1 MVRSLIYFLSYLSL
15 AYSINVRAYVDK
27 NSININDLVNYKIEI
42 KDADDFGE
50 LDFSKIKQSF
60 EIISGPNQQTS
71 MQWINGKVTNTRV
84 LSWTLSPKSIGKLI
98 IPSIVINFNNIK
110 TKTNSIKINVK
121 KVAVDNSS
129 LNAFITAEIDK
140 ENAYIGEQVTLT
152 YKLYKNIE
160 LSLEPF
166 EIPEFSGFWVEELF
180 RPNQLKFKNV
190 NINGVRYQV
199 STLYKA
205 ALFPITGSE
214 YDIDPLK
221 VKVKLQKRRKRQS
234 RDPFFDPFFE
244 SFFTETETKILRSP
258 NRKINI
264 KPFPNPI
271 PDGFTGAVG
280 NFEINT
286 SIDIDSVFVN
296 EAITFKTSISG
307 TGNLGLF
314 TIPKIIFSDQIDQF
328 PPTEKF
334 EKNVFRNELSG
345 KMTWE
350 YILVPRVSGK
360 ISIPPIRIVYYNTDL
375 NKWETLESKSL
386 IIPVRK
392 ANNSYY
398 GEDRFSKK
406 DLEFLEQDIRHIKQ
420 KNPNWL
426 DINRNNNISILI
438 IYIISITLLLM
449 PSLIRGINKYNI
461 NFTMTRFQ
469 NYAYKNALKKI
480 ETNSKNQTHL
490 KIINMYF
497 KEKLNL
503 KSENLDF
510 NTMQSILNG
519 KIKKTLID
527 DLIAHLKI
535 CEQFHY
541 GLDDKVNLDLINN
554 ETKNILKEVDKEL
567 S

>member
-15 AYSINVRAYVDK
+15 AYSISVRAYVDK

-110 TKTNSIKINVK
+110 TKTNSIKITVK
-121 KVAVDNSS
+121 KVAADNSS

-345 KMTWE
+345 KVTWE

-375 NKWETLESKSL
+375 NKWGTLESKSL
-386 IIPVRK
+386 IVPVRK
-392 ANNSYY
+392 ANNSNYA
-398 GEDRFSKK
+398 EDLFSKK

-449 PSLIRGINKYNI
+449 PSLIKGVNKYNI

>member
-15 AYSINVRAYVDK
+15 AYSISVRAYVDK

-60 EIISGPNQQTS
+60 EVISGPNQQTS

-121 KVAVDNSS
+121 KVAVNNSS

-264 KPFPNPI
+264 KQFPNPI

-280 NFEINT
+280 NFEINS

-375 NKWETLESKSL
+375 NKWGTLESKSL
-386 IIPVRK
+386 IVPVRK
-392 ANNSYY
+392 ANNSNYA
-398 GEDRFSKK
+398 EDPFSKK

-449 PSLIRGINKYNI
+449 PSLIKGINKYNI

>member
-15 AYSINVRAYVDK
+15 AYSISVRAYVDK
-27 NSININDLVNYKIEI
+27 NNININDLVNYKIEI

-375 NKWETLESKSL
+375 NKWGTLESKSL
-386 IIPVRK
+386 IVPVRK

-398 GEDRFSKK
+398 AEDPFSKK

-449 PSLIRGINKYNI
+449 PSLIKGINKYNI

>member
-1 MVRSLIYFLSYLSL
+1 MLRVLIYILSCLSL
-15 AYSINVRAYVDK
+15 AYSIKVKAYIDK
-27 NSININDLVNYKIEI
+27 NNINIDDLIIYKIEI
-42 KDADDFGE
+42 EDANDFGE
-50 LDFSKIKQSF
+50 LDFSKIKKSF

-71 MQWINGKVTNTRV
+71 MQWINGEVTNTRI
-84 LSWTLSPKSIGKLI
+84 LSWTLSPKRVGKLI
-98 IPSIVINFNNIK
+98 IPSFTINFKNKK
-110 TKTNSIKINVK
+110 TKTNAIKINVEK
-121 KVAVDNSS
+121 ATVDKSS
-129 LNAFITAEIDK
+129 LNAFLTAEIDK

-166 EIPEFSGFWVEELF
+166 EIPEFSGFWTEELF

-199 STLYKA
+199 STLYRA
-205 ALFPITGSE
+205 ALFPITGSH

-221 VKVKLQKRRKRQS
+221 VKIKLQKRRKRQS
-234 RDPFFDPFFE
+234 RDPFFDPFFD

-258 NRKINI
+258 NREINI
-264 KPFPNPI
+264 KQFPNPI

-296 EAITFKTSISG
+296 EAVTFKISISG

-314 TIPKIIFSDQIDQF
+314 TLPKIIFSDQIDQF

-345 KMTWE
+345 KITWE

-360 ISIPPIRIVYYNTDL
+360 ISIPPVRIAYFNTDL
-375 NKWETLESKSL
+375 NKWKILESKSL
-386 IIPVRK
+386 IIPVK
-392 ANNSYY
+392 KTKNDYY
-398 GEDRFSKK
+398 SEGSFSKK
-406 DLEFLEQDIRHIKQ
+406 ELKFLDQDIRHIKS
-420 KNPNWL
+420 KDFNWL
-426 DINRNNNISILI
+426 DINRTNNISILAT
-438 IYIISITLLLM
+438 YLFSILLLLM
-449 PSLIRGINKYNI
+449 PILIKVFNRYNI
-461 NFTMTRFQ
+461 NFNIVKLP

-480 ETNSKNQTHL
+480 NTNTKNDTHL
-490 KIINMYF
+490 KIIYMYF

-503 KSENLDF
+503 ETEKLDL
-510 NTMQSILNG
+510 NTIKNILNG
-519 KIKKTLID
+519 KIEETIID

-541 GLDDKVNLDLINN
+541 GLDDNVNLDLINN
-554 ETKNILKEVDKEL
+554 KTKDILKKVDKKL
-567 S
+567 P

>member
-1 MVRSLIYFLSYLSL
+1 MVRSLVYFLSYLSL
-15 AYSINVRAYVDK
+15 AYSISVRAYVDK
-27 NSININDLVNYKIEI
+27 NSVNINDLVNYKIEI

-50 LDFSKIKQSF
+50 LDFSKIEKSF

-121 KVAVDNSS
+121 KVAADNSS

-152 YKLYKNIE
+152 YKLYKNTE

-214 YDIDPLK
+214 YDINPLK
-221 VKVKLQKRRKRQS
+221 VKVKLQKRSKRQS

-258 NRKINI
+258 NRKVNI

-296 EAITFKTSISG
+296 EAITFKISISG

-360 ISIPPIRIVYYNTDL
+360 ISIPPVRIVYYDTDL
-375 NKWETLESKSL
+375 NKWGTLESKSL
-386 IIPVRK
+386 IVPVRK

-398 GEDRFSKK
+398 SEDSFLKK

-426 DINRNNNISILI
+426 GINRNNSISILI
-438 IYIISITLLLM
+438 IYIISITLLFM
-449 PSLIRGINKYNI
+449 PSLIKGINKYNI
-461 NFTMTRFQ
+461 NFTMIKFQ

-480 ETNSKNQTHL
+480 ETNSKKQTHL

-503 KSENLDF
+503 KSENLDL
-510 NTMQSILNG
+510 NTIQSILNG
-519 KIKKTLID
+519 KVKKTLID

-541 GLDDKVNLDLINN
+541 GLDDKANLDLINN
-554 ETKNILKEVDKEL
+554 ETKNILKKVDKEL

>member
-15 AYSINVRAYVDK
+15 AYSISVRAYVDK
-27 NSININDLVNYKIEI
+27 NNININDLVNYKIEI

-84 LSWTLSPKSIGKLI
+84 LSWTLSPKSVGKII

-180 RPNQLKFKNV
+180 RPNQLKFKNI

-214 YDIDPLK
+214 YDINPLK

-286 SIDIDSVFVN
+286 SIDIDSVLVN

-314 TIPKIIFSDQIDQF
+314 TIPEIIFSDQIDQF

-345 KMTWE
+345 KMIWE

-360 ISIPPIRIVYYNTDL
+360 ISIPPIRIVYYNPDL
-375 NKWETLESKSL
+375 NKWGTLESKSL
-386 IIPVRK
+386 IVPVRK

-398 GEDRFSKK
+398 SEDRFSKK

-438 IYIISITLLLM
+438 IYTISITLLLM
-449 PSLIRGINKYNI
+449 PSLITGINKYNT

-527 DLIAHLKI
+527 DLITHLKI

>member
-15 AYSINVRAYVDK
+15 AYSISVRAYVDK

-264 KPFPNPI
+264 KQFPNPI

-350 YILVPRVSGK
+350 YILVPRFSGK

-375 NKWETLESKSL
+375 NKWGTLESKSL
-386 IIPVRK
+386 IVPVRK
-392 ANNSYY
+392 ANNSNYA
-398 GEDRFSKK
+398 EDPFSKK

-426 DINRNNNISILI
+426 DINRSNNISILI

-449 PSLIRGINKYNI
+449 PSLIKGVNKYNI

-480 ETNSKNQTHL
+480 ENNSKNQTHL

-503 KSENLDF
+503 KTENLDF
-510 NTMQSILNG
+510 NTMQSILKG

>member
-15 AYSINVRAYVDK
+15 AYSISVRAYVDK

-244 SFFTETETKILRSP
+244 SFFTQTETKILRSP

-264 KPFPNPI
+264 KQFPNPI

-350 YILVPRVSGK
+350 YILVPRFSGK

-375 NKWETLESKSL
+375 NKWGTLESKPL
-386 IIPVRK
+386 IVPVRK

-398 GEDRFSKK
+398 AEDRFSKK

-426 DINRNNNISILI
+426 DINRSNNISILI

-449 PSLIRGINKYNI
+449 PSLIKGVNKYNI

-480 ETNSKNQTHL
+480 ENNSKNQTHL

-503 KSENLDF
+503 KTENLDF
-510 NTMQSILNG
+510 NTMQSILKG
-519 KIKKTLID
+519 KIKKTIID

-541 GLDDKVNLDLINN
+541 GLDDKANLDLINN
-554 ETKNILKEVDKEL
+554 ETKKILKEVDKEL